1 MLIIINWKTYLNDNF
16 ANKKQ
21 FFIFI
26 ISEANKLAKRSIE
39 NLTNKGSNGNNSAG
53 QSGGQSTNKNNNN
66 NNNTATNGTQK
77 KKKTRFLLIILIIL
91 VTLCKFF

>member
-1 MLIIINWKTYLNDNF
+1 MIINWKTYLNDNF

-66 NNNTATNGTQK
+66 NNTATNGTQK

>member
-53 QSGGQSTNKNNNN
+53 QSSGQSTNKNNN

-77 KKKTRFLLIILIIL
+77 KKKTRFLLIILI
-91 VTLCKFF
+91 TLC